1 MSRRNASKRARRQR
15 SSMPIVAMETNVTTE
30 VTPAIEQL
38 EINSEVPEVIEDDI
52 NNMTPAQLNLIPEY
66 KRGSKES
73 FYKSVKAIS
82 STVIE
87 KEKALAAQAAE
98 LSMAY
103 SESKRLNLLM
113 EEQKAMTDQE
123 KATLEAKITSL
134 EEHISSLKEG
144 TPQMIPLFGKSRLSY
159 ESDFRLRADEHAKEW
174 NNLVE
179 DGKKLYAYV
188 APKVSKFIEDTKVKL
203 QTLEIS

>member
-1 MSRRNASKRARRQR
+1 MSRRNTSKRARRQA

-30 VTPAIEQL
+30 VPTATEQL
-38 EINSEVPEVIEDDI
+38 EINSEVAEVIEDDVS
-52 NNMTPAQLNLIPEY
+52 NMTPAQLNLLAEY

-73 FYKSVKAIS
+73 FYKSFKTIS
-82 STVIE
+82 STIIE
-87 KEKALAAQAAE
+87 REQALASQAAE

-103 SESKRLNLLM
+103 STNERLNLLM
-113 EEQKAMTDQE
+113 EEQKVMTDQE

-159 ESDFRLRADEHAKEW
+159 ESDFRLRADEHTKEW
-174 NNLVE
+174 NNLME